1 MINATGHA
9 FDGFIDAAFAL
20 ITTEWKYIYW
30 PLKQYEQLYHRSLD
44 PYDEYDILQNY
55 YLHQLKVNANE
66 SIPKHKRLRMK
77 KSIPKHERRRM
88 KKVTPSKTTPVG
100 DSIQSTK
107 EIYETLKARFYELK
121 EYVQSGNKI

>member
-30 PLKQYEQLYHRSLD
+30 PLKKYEQLYHRSLD

-55 YLHQLKVNANE
+55 YLHQLKLKANE
-66 SIPKHKRLRMK
+66 WIDQDERLRM
-77 KSIPKHERRRM
+77 ETM
-88 KKVTPSKTTPVG
+88 TPFNTTPIG
-100 DSIQSTK
+100 DSVQSTV
-107 EIYETLKARFYELK
+107 EIYETPKARFHELK
-121 EYVQSGNKI
+121 VHVQSGKKI